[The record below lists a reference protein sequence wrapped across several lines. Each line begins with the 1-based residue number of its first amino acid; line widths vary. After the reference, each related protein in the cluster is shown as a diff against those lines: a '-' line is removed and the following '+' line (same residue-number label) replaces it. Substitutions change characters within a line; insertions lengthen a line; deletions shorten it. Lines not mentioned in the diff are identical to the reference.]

1 MVYLYFNLL
10 ELLFTHCNISYT
22 CRNKKL
28 TRKPVFRDRHY
39 KNVFKMKK
47 CLLIIGLLIGSFSIK
62 AQEKPNI
69 VLLFVDD
76 YGWSDIGYR
85 NDSFE
90 TPNLDKLKTEGLD
103 FERAYIPTPTCSP
116 SRLSLLTGKEA
127 VRLQM
132 VRHIHLDPKN
142 PDAKY
147 GMWPT
152 DPVQMPSLNYLPLE
166 EITYAERLKE
176 FGYYNMF
183 IGKWHLGHDG
193 RYPIDQGFDQ
203 EFGVTDHG
211 HPKSYYYPFFK
222 GGDPR
227 NFMDAYKKGDY
238 LTDELTTGAVDFI
251 KGYDKKDPFMLSFW
265 YYSVHGPSV
274 GRKDLLKK
282 YKERGFKGKYADH
295 HAMVEAMDESV
306 GRVRQ
311 ALEEKGIADNTVII
325 VLSDQGGAYSNAPL
339 RGGKKGGD
347 TLAEGGARVPF
358 MIYYPGV
365 TKPNTVC
372 HTPVQSIDVFPT
384 LVEIASGK
392 KCKDK
397 QINGMSLMPILK
409 GNDLKS
415 RNLFGF
421 RSYEDQYASITNGDY
436 KMIKYHSGKYQLYN
450 VVKDRSEEKNLIG
463 KGLKIESKLKKS
475 LAKWEKKTVP
485 SFGPEQ
491 LKEK

>member
-1 MVYLYFNLL
+1 MKNI
-10 ELLFTHCNISYT
+10 LFT
-22 CRNKKL
+22 
-28 TRKPVFRDRHY
+28 
-39 KNVFKMKK
+39 
-47 CLLIIGLLIGSFSIK
+47 LIALVSVSLM
-62 AQEKPNI
+62 AQKKPNI

-76 YGWSDIGYR
+76 YGWNDIGYR
-85 NDSFE
+85 NDSFQ
-90 TPNLDKLKTEGLD
+90 TPNLDQLKTESLD

-142 PDAKY
+142 PDAKF
-147 GMWPT
+147 GSWPK

-166 EITYAERLKE
+166 EVTYAERLKE
-176 FGYYNMF
+176 YGYYNMF
-183 IGKWHLGHDG
+183 VGKWHLGHQG
-193 RYPIDQGFDQ
+193 RYPIDQGFDA

-222 GGDPR
+222 GGDPN
-227 NFMDAYKKGDY
+227 NFMAAYTKGDY
-238 LTDELTTGAVDFI
+238 LTNVLTDGAVDFI
-251 KGYDKKDPFMLSFW
+251 KTYDKADPFMLSFW

-282 YKERGFKGKYADH
+282 YQDKGITGKYAHH

-306 GRVRQ
+306 GKVRA
-311 ALEEKGIADNTVII
+311 ALKEKGIADNTIII

-365 TKPNTVC
+365 TTPNTVC
-372 HTPVQSIDVFPT
+372 HTPVQSIDLYPT

-392 KCKDK
+392 KCRDK
-397 QINGMSLMPILK
+397 QIQGVSLLPIIEGRGIK
-409 GNDLKS
+409 N

-436 KMIKYHSGKYQLYN
+436 KLIKYHSGKYQLYN
-450 VVKDRSEEKNLIG
+450 VVQDRSEENDLMG
-463 KGLKIESKLKKS
+463 KGLKIEKKLIKD
-475 LAKWEKKTVP
+475 LAKWEKKAVP

-491 LKEK
+491 LLEK